1 MKQLS
6 LLTLLLLLTALACK
20 EKLDTSCDVN
30 FLEADVNGL
39 QWDAMKVTG
48 FRSSQYTVSAEADY
62 GTLRQLDF
70 KLPGDIKTGD
80 FDLAPT
86 AGTGVIVYPGGFFA
100 DGGKLNLTVVDT
112 AEHILKGTFELS
124 AESGNLIVKDG
135 SFCVKYSM

>member
-1 MKQLS
+1 MK
-6 LLTLLLLLTALACK
+6 TLIPCLLLLTVFACK
-20 EKLDTSCDVN
+20 EKLDLSCDAN

-39 QWDAMKVTG
+39 QWDAMKVVG
-48 FRSSQYTVSAEADY
+48 FKSAQYTVSAEANY

-70 KLPGDIKTGD
+70 KLPANIKTGD

-112 AEHILKGTFELS
+112 VEHILKGSFELS
-124 AESGNLIVKDG
+124 ADFGNLIVKDG